1 MLSEKYDSRKVFM
14 MSVPIFIELLLQML
28 VGNVDQIMLSQF
40 SQNSVAAI
48 GNGNQIMNLIII
60 VLNMTSVGITIM
72 ISQYI
77 GAKDEHKVSEVCN
90 VSLAVMGF
98 FSAALTVVL
107 FLFYKPVF
115 QLLSIPEEI
124 FNEAASY
131 LLIVGSFILVQ
142 GLYLTFSA
150 ILRSYALMKQVMTIS
165 VIMNLLNIIGNALL
179 INGYFFF
186 PRLGI
191 VGAAI
196 STNFSKLIG
205 LALVFMLFRFRGYA
219 ELKLSYLKPFPVETC
234 KKLLYI
240 SLPSGAEALS
250 YNLSQTII
258 MKFINMM
265 GTAVIATKVYCSM
278 MANVAY
284 IYSMAIAQATQI
296 IIGYL
301 VGAGRLNEVG
311 RKVWNCVFISIAVS
325 VGLTGVIYFNSDLI
339 FGIFTNDPQILALAK
354 QIVFVEF
361 ALEVGRSVNIAM
373 TRALV
378 ATYDVK
384 VPVIAGVLSAW
395 GIAVG
400 VGYLLGVQWGW
411 GLIGIWIA
419 MAADELI
426 RAGVF
431 ILRFIS
437 GVWKQKV
444 SRALPQ
450 IAESK

>member
-1 MLSEKYDSRKVFM
+1 MRTEKYDSRKIFM
-14 MSVPIFIELLLQML
+14 MSLPIFIELLLQML
-28 VGNVDQIMLSQF
+28 VGNVDQIMLSQY

-90 VSLAVMGF
+90 VSVAVMGF
-98 FSAALTVVL
+98 FSIVITLAL
-107 FLFYKPVF
+107 FLFYTPVF
-115 QLLSIPEEI
+115 NMLSVPAEI
-124 FNEAASY
+124 FSEAAAY

-142 GLYLTFSA
+142 GMYMTFSA
-150 ILRSYALMKQVMTIS
+150 ILRSYALMKQVMVIS
-165 VIMNLLNIIGNALL
+165 VVMNLINIVGNAML

-186 PRLGI
+186 PQLGI

-205 LALVFMLFRFRGYA
+205 LIMVFILFKARGYA
-219 ELKLSYLKPFPVETC
+219 ELKLSYLKPFPMDTC

-284 IYSMAIAQATQI
+284 VYSMAIAQATQI
-296 IIGYL
+296 VIGYL
-301 VGAGRLNEVG
+301 VGAGRLDEVG
-311 RKVWNCVFISIAVS
+311 PKVWNCVFVSIAVS
-325 VGLTGVIYFNSDLI
+325 VGLTGMIYFNSDLI
-339 FGIFTNDPQILALAK
+339 FGVFTSDPQILALAK

-373 TRALV
+373 TRTLV
-378 ATYDVK
+378 ATYDVN
-384 VPVIAGVLSAW
+384 VQVIAGVLSAW

-400 VGYLLGVQWGW
+400 LGYVLGVQWSW
-411 GLIGIWIA
+411 GLVGIWIA
-419 MAADELI
+419 MAIDELT
-426 RAGVF
+426 RAAIF
-431 ILRFIS
+431 IVRFIS
-437 GVWKQKV
+437 GVWKKKV
-444 SRALPQ
+444 KQALQ
-450 IAESK
+450 QA

>member
-1 MLSEKYDSRKVFM
+1 MRTEKYDSRKIFM
-14 MSVPIFIELLLQML
+14 MSLPIFIELLLQML
-28 VGNVDQIMLSQF
+28 VGNVDQIMLSQY

-77 GAKDEHKVSEVCN
+77 GANDEHKVSEVCN
-90 VSLAVMGF
+90 VSVAVMGF
-98 FSAALTVVL
+98 FSIVITLVL
-107 FLFYKPVF
+107 FLFYTPVF
-115 QLLSIPEEI
+115 NMLSVPAEI
-124 FNEAASY
+124 FSEAAAY

-142 GLYLTFSA
+142 GMYMTFSA
-150 ILRSYALMKQVMTIS
+150 ILRSYALMKQVMVIS
-165 VIMNLLNIIGNALL
+165 VVMNLINIVGNAML

-186 PRLGI
+186 PQLGI

-205 LALVFMLFRFRGYA
+205 LIMVFVLFKARGYA
-219 ELKLSYLKPFPVETC
+219 ELKFSYLKPFPMDTC

-284 IYSMAIAQATQI
+284 VYSMAIAQATQI
-296 IIGYL
+296 VIGYL
-301 VGAGRLNEVG
+301 VGAGRLDEVG
-311 RKVWNCVFISIAVS
+311 PNVWNCVFVSMAVS
-325 VGLTGVIYFNSDLI
+325 VGLTGFIYFNSDLV
-339 FGIFTNDPQILALAK
+339 FGIFTSDPQILALAK

-373 TRALV
+373 TRTLV
-378 ATYDVK
+378 ATYDVN

-400 VGYLLGVQWGW
+400 LGYVLGVQWSW
-411 GLIGIWIA
+411 GLVGIWIA
-419 MAADELI
+419 MAIDELT
-426 RAGVF
+426 RAAIF
-431 ILRFIS
+431 IVRFIS
-437 GVWKQKV
+437 GVWKKKV
-444 SRALPQ
+444 KQALQ
-450 IAESK
+450 QA